1 MSHRAGP
8 ARADNDEIV
17 FSLRR
22 LLNDLQNRLTELNDN
37 ARRYAALLEE
47 LRLRMKRFTQR
58 LLVFRFF
65 CDSQE
70 CGFGLQ
76 RSGQQS
82 AEIDSG
88 LSRGCAVAANQKL
101 HG

>member
-17 FSLRR
+17 FALRSL
-22 LLNDLQNRLTELNDN
+22 LDDLQNRLTELNDDI
-37 ARRYAALLEE
+37 RRYAVLPER
-47 LRLRMKRFTQR
+47 LRLRMKRVAQG

-65 CDSQE
+65 CDSQKRGPCCE
-70 CGFGLQ
+70 

-82 AEIDSG
+82 TEVDCG
-88 LSRGCAVAANQKL
+88 LS
-101 HG
+101 